1 MELVVNNINKKIR
14 RNVILSDVSLRLKS
28 GNIYGFVGRNG
39 SGKTMLFR
47 ALSGLMKI
55 DSGSIDWNGKIL
67 HKDLSVLPN
76 LGLVIENAGLYP
88 NLTGMQNL
96 AYLAGLNKKIGKDE
110 MIQAISRVGLDPQ
123 DKRVYGKYSLGM
135 KQRLAI
141 AQAIMEK
148 PDIIMLDEPTNAL
161 DEAGVEEI
169 RKVILEE
176 KERGALILVASHN
189 KEDIRVLVDE
199 LYRIE
204 SGRVTKQEE
213 SL

>member
-204 SGRVTKQEE
+204 SGQVTRQEE